1 MQTPTDLD
9 VLRRRVQ
16 HAIDGQI
23 AGATQSLAAIGDET
37 APLVSAVS
45 GLLTGGKGL
54 RAGFLYWGY
63 RAAGGADSDA
73 LVRLAASMEFFQG
86 AALLHDDVM
95 DRSDTRRGM
104 PSAHRAV
111 AALHQQRG
119 WAGDPD
125 RFGEGT
131 AILAGD
137 LCLTWCDEMYATCGL
152 PGEELARGRQLFD
165 TMRTQLMGGQF
176 LDLLESARGWDGLD
190 LEARVASAR
199 QVIRF
204 KSAKYTIEHPLLI
217 GALVGGAPDG
227 ALAPLSDYGLALGEA
242 FQLRDDLL
250 GVFGDP
256 EATGKPAG
264 DDLREGKRTV
274 LVAHAL
280 DAASD
285 SQREIVES
293 LLGRDDLELE
303 GVEAIR
309 RVLVDTGAVDQLEDL
324 ITALAEDA
332 CRAVDRARETGS
344 YAAPAVD
351 VLEAHVAVS
360 TARRPLAQIPT
371 ARRSRRPIPALAPGP
386 RHTAYAIGSRPGHP
400 EGAAP
405 RSQKASSCARRRIS
419 VL

>member
-16 HAIDGQI
+16 QAIDGQI
-23 AGATQSLAAIGDET
+23 AGASQSLAAIGDET
-37 APLVSAVS
+37 APLVAAVS
-45 GLLTGGKGL
+45 GLLSGGKGL

-73 LVRLAASMEFFQG
+73 LVRLAASMELFQG

-111 AALHQQRG
+111 AALHARRG
-119 WAGDPD
+119 WSGDGD

-152 PGEELARGRQLFD
+152 PADELARGRRLFD

-176 LDLLESARGWDGLD
+176 LDLLESARGWEGLD

-199 QVIRF
+199 TVIRF

-217 GALVGGAPDG
+217 GALVGGAPDRS
-227 ALAPLSDYGLALGEA
+227 LAPLSDYGLALGEA

-280 DAASD
+280 DAATD
-285 SQREIVES
+285 ADREVVER
-293 LLGRDDLELE
+293 LLGRDDLDLA
-303 GVEAIR
+303 GVEQIR
-309 RVLVDTGAVDQLEDL
+309 RVLVATGAVDRVESL
-324 ITALAEDA
+324 IETLAGEA
-332 CRAVDRARETGS
+332 RAAVRRARDTGD
-344 YAAPAVD
+344 YDDAALD
-351 VLEAHVAVS
+351 VLEALIAVS
-360 TARRPLAQIPT
+360 TARHA
-371 ARRSRRPIPALAPGP
+371 
-386 RHTAYAIGSRPGHP
+386 
-400 EGAAP
+400 
-405 RSQKASSCARRRIS
+405 
-419 VL
+419 